1 MELMLR
7 DPLIIY
13 PPEETTFAGN
23 GLRSLSPTLAE
34 YTLEMNKAPSLHIE
48 HPIDAEGDWKALIP
62 GYLIIAYVPYRGEL
76 RRQPFRIYRRTK
88 RRAGNALTVS
98 VDALHMFYDLNYVL
112 LEDVRPTGLN
122 GQAAIQWLFDRPFDP
137 YGQAATNLPLRN
149 FTFSSDI
156 TATASAEYQWKTM
169 TGALIGEDNC
179 ILTRWGGELY
189 VNGKYFSINSTME
202 GSQQDAFHIAY
213 GCNLQEIEETLDYTN
228 TFSQLVASD
237 NFGNQ
242 ASASIPLT
250 YNGLPFQKTLHA
262 SFNYSDDLGHQAN
275 GLRFGT
281 DFAKYMG
288 VIQAIEASY
297 SVKHRDIDAD
307 NPLQDLATYE
317 VGDTGTIEDSEL
329 DISTTQRITKI
340 VIDLLT
346 GERILTETGNV
357 KRSIARKT
365 AFSNTVSTTESAQ
378 QKAIEALTEQVGE
391 IERSSLA
398 TWATARSMT
407 WGTAKKYKW
416 SDGGARV

>member
-48 HPIDAEGDWKALIP
+48 HPIDKEGDWKALIP

-98 VDALHMFYDLNYVL
+98 VDALHWFYDLNYVL
-112 LEDVRPTGLN
+112 LQDVRPTGLN
-122 GQAAIQWLFDRPFDP
+122 GQDAIQWLFDRPYDP
-137 YGQAATNLPLRN
+137 NSQAATNLPLRN

-156 TATASAEYQWKTM
+156 LTTSSAEYQWKTM

-179 ILTRWGGELY
+179 ILTRWGGELF
-189 VNGKYFSINSTME
+189 VNGGYFSINSTME
-202 GSQQDAFHIAY
+202 GSEQDAFFITL
-213 GCNLQEIEETLDYTN
+213 GCNLQEIQETLDFTN
-228 TFSQLVASD
+228 TFSQLAASD

-242 ASASIPLT
+242 AHASVPLS
-250 YNGLPFQKTLHA
+250 YSGLPFEKTLHA
-262 SFNYSDDLGHQAN
+262 SFNYSDDLGQQAN
-275 GLRFGT
+275 AVRFGN
-281 DFAKYMG
+281 DFSKYMG
-288 VIQAIEASY
+288 IIQEIEASY

-307 NPLQDLATYE
+307 NPMQELASYE

-329 DISTTQRITKI
+329 EISTTQRITKI

-391 IERSSLA
+391 IERGSLA
-398 TWATARSMT
+398 IWATASSMT
-407 WGTAKKYKW
+407 WGKAIKYKW
-416 SDGGARV
+416 SDGGVT